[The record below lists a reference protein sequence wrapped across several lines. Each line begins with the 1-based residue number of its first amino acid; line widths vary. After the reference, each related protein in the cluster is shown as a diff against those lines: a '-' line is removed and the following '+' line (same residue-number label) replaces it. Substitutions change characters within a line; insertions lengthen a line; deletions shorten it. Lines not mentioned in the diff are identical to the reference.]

1 MLYIRYMLMCISILE
16 FFVVLNYNLIGRNSV
31 LIIYIEIFK
40 IIDILLFENFSYL
53 KKLKILKMIYLCNY
67 RYIYLFIG
75 D

>member
-1 MLYIRYMLMCISILE
+1 MCISILE
-16 FFVVLNYNLIGRNSV
+16 GFFVILNYNLIGGNSV

-40 IIDILLFENFSYL
+40 IIDILLFENLSYL

-67 RYIYLFIG
+67 WYIYLFIG

>member
-1 MLYIRYMLMCISILE
+1 MCISILE
-16 FFVVLNYNLIGRNSV
+16 VFFVILNYNLIGRNSV

-67 RYIYLFIG
+67 
-75 D
+75 

>member
-1 MLYIRYMLMCISILE
+1 MCISILE
-16 FFVVLNYNLIGRNSV
+16 GFFVILNYNLIGGNSV

-40 IIDILLFENFSYL
+40 IIDILLFENLSCFKKL
-53 KKLKILKMIYLCNY
+53 KILKILKMIYLCNY

>member
-1 MLYIRYMLMCISILE
+1 MCISILE
-16 FFVVLNYNLIGRNSV
+16 GFFVILNYNLIGGNSV

-40 IIDILLFENFSYL
+40 IIDILLFENLSCF

>member
-1 MLYIRYMLMCISILE
+1 MCISILE
-16 FFVVLNYNLIGRNSV
+16 GFFVILNYNLIGGNSV

-40 IIDILLFENFSYL
+40 IIDICILLFENLSYL

>member
-1 MLYIRYMLMCISILE
+1 MLMCISILE
-16 FFVVLNYNLIGRNSV
+16 FFVVLNYNLIGCNSV

-67 RYIYLFIG
+67 CYIYLFIG

>member
-1 MLYIRYMLMCISILE
+1 MCISILE
-16 FFVVLNYNLIGRNSV
+16 GFFVILNYNLIGGNSV

-67 RYIYLFIG
+67 
-75 D
+75 